1 MKIIFPDII
10 PATQLW
16 RRKVADIAKDY
27 KDIKFA
33 IADDEE
39 YMASAMKDFGLDD
52 TGEEFNIGCYKDG
65 KKYGM
70 PPMEEYDSNEIR
82 DFLDRLK
89 KGRVI
94 SLILFE
100 IPLVTKKESGFSILI
115 EPSRGKTNNVVSD
128 QV

>member
-1 MKIIFPDII
+1 MSWEFYSLVKVISSQSVTLPICPFFSILSLTLPVTIFSFFIS
-10 PATQLW
+10 ATQLW
-16 RRKVADIAKDY
+16 RKKVADVAKDY

-70 PPMEEYDSNEIR
+70 PPMEEYDSDEIR
-82 DFLDRLK
+82 DFLK
-89 KGRVI
+89 KLQKGMVM
-94 SLILFE
+94 L
-100 IPLVTKKESGFSILI
+100 
-115 EPSRGKTNNVVSD
+115 EPI
-128 QV
+128 